1 MGTCDYLDAVGE
13 KYGIQSD
20 YGLAQKLGV
29 SKQAV
34 GNYRHGKSA
43 FSDDIAFRVADLL
56 NRPRAEVYLTIQAER
71 ARKAHNEPVALVLA
85 DALRRLGGMA
95 A

>member
-1 MGTCDYLDAVGE
+1 MGTCDYLDALRTRLGLT
-13 KYGIQSD
+13 SD
-20 YGLAQKLGV
+20 YALAKQLGV
-29 SKQAV
+29 THSALS
-34 GNYRHGKSA
+34 NYRRGRSA
-43 FSDDIAFRVADLL
+43 FSDDMTLKVADLL
-56 NRPRAEVYLTIQAER
+56 ERPRAEVYLTIQAER